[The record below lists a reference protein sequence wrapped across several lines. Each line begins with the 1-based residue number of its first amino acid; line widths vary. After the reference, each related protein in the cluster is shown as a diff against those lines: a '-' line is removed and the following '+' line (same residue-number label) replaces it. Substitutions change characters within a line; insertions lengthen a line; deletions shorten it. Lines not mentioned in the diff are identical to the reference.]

1 MSNKTTSIT
10 MQTLT
15 KMFEWQLSHPIIPE
29 KEIIED
35 LRAIIKEIELEEN
48 VPVYKY
54 FTKIGHTFKLKYT
67 SDLDK
72 TFEYLSKKNIKS
84 CEYNLGVPVFSLYM

>member
-1 MSNKTTSIT
+1 MSNKTTSLT
-10 MQTLT
+10 MQALT
-15 KMFEWQLSHPIIPE
+15 KIFEWQLSHPIIPE

-35 LRAIIKEIELEEN
+35 LRAIIKEIDLIED

-54 FTKIGHTFKLKYT
+54 FTKIGHNFKLKYT

-72 TFEYLSKKNIKS
+72 TFEYLSKKSIKS
-84 CEYNLGVPVFSLYM
+84 YDYNFGIPVFVLYM